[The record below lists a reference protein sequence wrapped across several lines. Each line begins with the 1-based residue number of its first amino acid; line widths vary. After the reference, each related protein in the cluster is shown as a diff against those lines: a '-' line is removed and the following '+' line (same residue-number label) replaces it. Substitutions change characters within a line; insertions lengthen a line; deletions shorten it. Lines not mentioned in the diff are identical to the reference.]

1 VKIVGF
7 DLTEEASSGI
17 TDGTILAMIQQQPK
31 EMGRLAVEAV
41 VKAIKGE
48 KVEKNIPVPALLY
61 DKENIKDFKN

>member
-1 VKIVGF
+1 MLDCRF

-48 KVEKNIPVPALLY
+48 KVERIYQYQLY
-61 DKENIKDFKN
+61 FMIRKI

>member
-1 VKIVGF
+1 MNLQNKDVKIVGF

-41 VKAIKGE
+41 VKAIKG
-48 KVEKNIPVPALLY
+48 KGR
-61 DKENIKDFKN
+61 KEYTSTSFTL